1 MYDRKRIHHPYA
13 HRFDPA
19 GSSFPVTH
27 DPRAIAAPAGTMSAG
42 HSFGQ
47 VAVLSP
53 ASLPASP
60 ASEKLDEAHPLARPF
75 AISIARL
82 PAPSG
87 QLETAPGSSGARVY
101 TRSADGG
108 GDGGGQQVDLAAQ
121 TRKPPSTDLDV
132 APPEPAEGETITI
145 PDIVIPMSVATP
157 DTVTS
162 KLLFETLTNL
172 EGEPGK
178 GDFGLTTAY
187 APTVG
192 DITITNEGGAYT
204 VKGVLQSEIKMS
216 VRTAVGPDGQTDLPN
231 ALLTEASYPVVVSD
245 LTPNMADENGRPPR
259 TKFWSR
265 DLTIKH
271 ERFHA
276 TEYGHFDELGATQ
289 AIAWLNSQTA
299 DSAGGVK
306 SLLRQIPNKVMS
318 TVIANMAAPAS
329 EERAYGDGA
338 PSYTALATSIKAK
351 GDAKEYPPD
360 PNGIGLMWPF

>member
-1 MYDRKRIHHPYA
+1 MYDRKRIHRPHA
-13 HRFDPA
+13 QSSGLA
-19 GSSFPVTH
+19 GSGFPTTY
-27 DPRAIAAPAGTMSAG
+27 DPRAIAAPAGTMSTG
-42 HSFGQ
+42 HSFGR

-53 ASLPASP
+53 AP
-60 ASEKLDEAHPLARPF
+60 EKLDETHPLAQPF
-75 AISIARL
+75 AVSILRL
-82 PAPSG
+82 PPPSE
-87 QLETAPGSSGARVY
+87 QQEMQEQSADMRAYV
-101 TRSADGG
+101 RSADGG
-108 GDGGGQQVDLAAQ
+108 GGGAGQQVDLAAQ
-121 TRKPPSTDLDV
+121 TRKPPSTDLDA

-178 GDFGLTTAY
+178 DDFGLTTAY
-187 APTVG
+187 APTVS
-192 DITITNEGGAYT
+192 DISITNESGAYT

-265 DLTIKH
+265 DLTIRH

-338 PSYTALATSIKAK
+338 PSYTALANSIKAK